1 MKTFT
6 GKYVN
11 GNFVLSSDNEVLKAM
26 LVSILNARLGTR
38 WYYPTYGSS
47 LSDLKFEILNYYTIN
62 LVTQEIKTA
71 VGLIEG
77 ISLDGISFKIGKD
90 KEIIFLIDLRKDS
103 TTFKVSLSVLN
114 GVAS

>member
-11 GNFVLSSDNEVLKAM
+11 GNFVLSSDNEVLRAE
-26 LVSILNARLGTR
+26 LVSILNTRLGTR

-47 LSDLKFEILNYYTIN
+47 LREFKYDILNFYSLN
-62 LVTQEIKTA
+62 LITQEIKTA
-71 VGLIEG
+71 ISLIEG
-77 ISLDGISFKIGKD
+77 VKLVGISYIIGSN
-90 KEIIFLIDLRKDS
+90 KEIIFSIDLNRDS
-103 TTFKVSLSVLN
+103 TTFKVSLSVQD

>member
-11 GNFVLSSDNEVLKAM
+11 GNFVLSSDNEVLRAE
-26 LVSILNARLGTR
+26 LVSILNTRLGTR

-47 LSDLKFEILNYYTIN
+47 LRDLKYEILNFYSLN
-62 LVTQEIKTA
+62 LITQEIKTA

-77 ISLDGISFKIGKD
+77 VKLVGISYKIGEN
-90 KEIIFLIDLRKDS
+90 KELIFSINLTKNS
-103 TTFKVSLSVLN
+103 TTFKVTLSVLD